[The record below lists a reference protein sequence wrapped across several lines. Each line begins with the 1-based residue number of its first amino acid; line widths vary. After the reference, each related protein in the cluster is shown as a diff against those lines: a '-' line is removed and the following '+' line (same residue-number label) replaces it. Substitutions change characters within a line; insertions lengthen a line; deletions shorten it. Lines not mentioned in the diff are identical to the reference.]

1 MEEQISQTKLDNEPM
16 LVKQARTDDR
26 AFEILYDFYFSKIYF
41 FVFKRTGQKE
51 ITEDIVSAT
60 FMKVFTGLKTFEAKH
75 ENSFAAWVYQIAG
88 NKLID
93 YYRSQGRH
101 PLVNIESIVEP
112 QDESQNPQADFIR
125 NLNKSVVAKV
135 LLSLPEHDQKI
146 LQLKFF
152 ADLDNVEIA
161 EIMGVPANNVGVWL
175 FRALKRFQKNY
186 QPYE

>member
-1 MEEQISQTKLDNEPM
+1 MEEQFSQTKLDNENM

-51 ITEDIVSAT
+51 ITEDIVSST

-75 ENSFAAWVYQIAG
+75 ENSFAAWVYQIAN
-88 NKLID
+88 NKLTD

-101 PLVNIESIVEP
+101 PLVSIESIVEP
-112 QDESQNPQADFIR
+112 EDEDQNPQEDFIR
-125 NLNKSVVAKV
+125 NLNKTIVAKV

-146 LQLKFF
+146 IQLKFF
-152 ADLDNVEIA
+152 ADLDNIEIA
-161 EIMGVPANNVGVWL
+161 EIMGVKANNVGVWL
-175 FRALKRFQKNY
+175 FRALKRFQKKY
-186 QPYE
+186 QSYE